1 MFEWTTLT
9 EVLGHSVLEPSEA
22 DMRRALSD
30 LFAGSTDAE
39 HPDTWI
45 ECGTEAGPLYCISVY
60 ASGYAIF
67 TKYSDADMTAELE
80 KKTIQPI
87 NQEGALT
94 LWRDLVAGKL
104 P

>member
-9 EVLGHSVLEPSEA
+9 EVLGHSVLEPTEA
-22 DMRRALSD
+22 DMRRALGA
-30 LFAGSTDAE
+30 LFDGTADAE

-45 ECGTEAGPLYCISVY
+45 ECGSESGPLYCISVY

-67 TKYSDADMTAELE
+67 TKYSDADMTAELD
-80 KKTIQPI
+80 KKTIQPVDT
-87 NQEGALT
+87 EAALA
-94 LWRDLVAGKL
+94 LWRNLVAGRL